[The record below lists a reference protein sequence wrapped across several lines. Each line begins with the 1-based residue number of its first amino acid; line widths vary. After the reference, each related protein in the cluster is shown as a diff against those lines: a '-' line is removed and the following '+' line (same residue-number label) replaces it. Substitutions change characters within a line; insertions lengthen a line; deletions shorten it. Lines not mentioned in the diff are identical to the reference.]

1 MNNRD
6 FAYAN
11 LAAIEALLADT
22 TYEDAL
28 TRMSLEGQRDKLR
41 DEIALIEAMDR
52 LAETCQK
59 IAPHTHS
66 PALLRAHISALEA
79 ERNALRKRVAELEAE
94 RDAAGDWR
102 QLCL

>member
-1 MNNRD
+1 MNDRD

-11 LAAIEALLADT
+11 LATIEALLASS
-22 TYEDAL
+22 TYEDTL

-41 DEIALIEAMDR
+41 NEITLIEATDR

-59 IAPHTHS
+59 IAPPTYS
-66 PALLRAHISALEA
+66 PALLRARILALEV
-79 ERNALRKRVAELEAE
+79 ERDALRKRVAELEAE

-102 QLCL
+102 RLCL